1 MNNSIRSKISR
12 AGIIEI
18 IALLLAF
25 LFVYTGL
32 SKVMDWEQTKSGL
45 YNQVFP
51 IWVSQLLLY
60 LLPVMEITTAIL
72 LVIPKFRAL
81 GLRLSVILLACFTLY
96 ILLILTGIFGRIPC
110 SCGGVID
117 SLGWWEHLVFNL
129 VFLGMGVWGMREEGS
144 REGGKTDDR

>member
-1 MNNSIRSKISR
+1 MSNSIRSKMS
-12 AGIIEI
+12 GSLVTEI
-18 IALLLAF
+18 VALFLAF

-32 SKVMDWEQTKSGL
+32 SKVIDWEQTKSGL

-51 IWVSQLLLY
+51 TWLSHVLLY
-60 LLPVMEITTAIL
+60 MLPVLEIATAIL

-81 GLRLSVILLACFTLY
+81 GLRVSVILMACFTLY
-96 ILLILTGIFGRIPC
+96 IVLILTGIFGRIPC

-129 VFLGMGVWGMREEGS
+129 VFLGIGIVGWKMGR
-144 REGGKTDDR
+144 R